1 MCVTRTRIRILE
13 SGSIKCTSKHKTQKD
28 SGSGPSPDPRI
39 IPKLKANASGSG
51 FLNPDSGIFFM
62 RTPDSHR
69 IRTVSVRIHSFGT
82 NRALLMFCRGAWHLD
97 YPPKAYAMPMTG
109 PNANRSGWSPQSSSL
124 LPAHYASLPL
134 PLR

>member
-1 MCVTRTRIRILE
+1 VCVTRTRIRILE
-13 SGSIKCTSKHKTQKD
+13 SGSVKKYIEQETQKD
-28 SGSGPSPDPRI
+28 SGSGRSPDPRS

-51 FLNPDSGIFFM
+51 FLNPDSGLFM
-62 RTPDSHR
+62 RTPDPHR

-97 YPPKAYAMPMTG
+97 YPPKAYAMPMAG

-124 LPAHYASLPL
+124 LPAHFASLPL